1 MLHRE
6 TLSQIKE
13 QNKVFGQGARS
24 KLSLTHWQSDCG
36 NWTDED
42 RDPPSSPS
50 FTQWLQSWGSVPS
63 YFQRGD
69 NDVLRTVLLELSL
82 LKSHFPPR
90 PASA

>member
-42 RDPPSSPS
+42 RDHP
-50 FTQWLQSWGSVPS
+50 LVP
-63 YFQRGD
+63 Q
-69 NDVLRTVLLELSL
+69 LHTVASELGLGPFLLPEGG
-82 LKSHFPPR
+82 
-90 PASA
+90 